1 MYLGDKYG
9 ISAAKLS
16 LTVCSVQAIGNWQS
30 PCQGKAS
37 SVLRSKLVHL
47 HFKCALQMQCV
58 TVDRRECRWQMCV
71 QADHSLEVELLLGNA
86 PDPLQLVRKMQ
97 PGLNR
102 QQLFITAEQ
111 VSEQL
116 LHLQQQDVMK
126 SNTIVR
132 HEKERVVDSNSN
144 SKEDKK

>member
-1 MYLGDKYG
+1 
-9 ISAAKLS
+9 
-16 LTVCSVQAIGNWQS
+16 
-30 PCQGKAS
+30 
-37 SVLRSKLVHL
+37 
-47 HFKCALQMQCV
+47 MQCV

-71 QADHSLEVELLLGNA
+71 QADHSLEVLLGNA

-116 LHLQQQDVMK
+116 LLLQQQDVMK
-126 SNTIVR
+126 SNTMQGIVR
-132 HEKERVVDSNSN
+132 HDKERVVDSNSN